1 MSPSPSPIV
10 SQISTLEVSVSVTA
24 GVTLTS
30 LPAVS
35 CPWGF
40 EFCPPECRVTRGCH
54 WRGVGA
60 EQLCR
65 QSSSKP
71 AVVMQ
76 CALRPQLWTQFPSG
90 CDGIE
95 LAVPLSGL
103 WSSALHC
110 TLCMGVVTKV
120 RAVWQGD
127 GESSS
132 THLHDTEQHLP
143 PVETLVLQ
151 LWY

>member
-1 MSPSPSPIV
+1 MSPSPIV
-10 SQISTLEVSVSVTA
+10 SQISALEVSVSVTA

-35 CPWGF
+35 PPWSF
-40 EFCPPECRVTRGCH
+40 EFCPPERRVPRGCH

-65 QSSSKP
+65 RSASQP
-71 AVVMQ
+71 AVVMH
-76 CALRPQLWTQFPSG
+76 CALSPQLWTQFPSG
-90 CDGIE
+90 CGGTD

-103 WSSALHC
+103 WSSALRFM
-110 TLCMGVVTKV
+110 LCMGGVTKV
-120 RAVWQGD
+120 RAAWQGD

-132 THLHDTEQHLP
+132 AYLQDKEQCLCP
-143 PVETLVLQ
+143 LETLVLQ
-151 LWY
+151 LW